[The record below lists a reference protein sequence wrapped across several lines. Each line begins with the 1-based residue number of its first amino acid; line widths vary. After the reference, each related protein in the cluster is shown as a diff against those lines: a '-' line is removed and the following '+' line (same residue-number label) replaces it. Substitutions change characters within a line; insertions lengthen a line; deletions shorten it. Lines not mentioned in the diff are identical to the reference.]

1 MDNSK
6 FQKSINSTSKMIMS
20 GTETVIL
27 NTQTQKMIE
36 DVQHQVAELFKKFD
50 YDCIK
55 ILKYAAGKG
64 TMVYKL
70 KNAPEKLK
78 KLGLEEGL
86 IFELEGF
93 QALKLNLALKA
104 GFSFSTSPMFVFDD
118 APLAPF
124 TVIHQFY
131 KWYSYY
137 KKLPGFDKVS
147 QKLFRMS
154 ILNNINMSK
163 LNLDELT
170 GLKEAIHRDQEA
182 TDFTLA
188 LIKEQEAA
196 QKLKDDGNSKA

>member
-1 MDNSK
+1 MDNNK
-6 FQKSINSTSKMIMS
+6 FHKSTNSTSKMIMS

-27 NTQTQKMIE
+27 NTQTKKMIE
-36 DVQHQVAELFKKFD
+36 DVQCQISELFKKFD

-55 ILKYAAGKG
+55 ILKFAASKG
-64 TMVYKL
+64 TMIYKL
-70 KNAPEKLK
+70 KDASKKLR

-93 QALKLNLALKA
+93 QALKLNLAINA
-104 GFSFSTSPMFVFDD
+104 GFSFSTKPMFVFED

-124 TVIHQFY
+124 TVMHQFY

-154 ILNNINMSK
+154 IWGNINMSK
-163 LNLDELT
+163 LSLDELT

-196 QKLKDDGNSKA
+196 QKLKENGDSKA